1 MPHPTIPLL
10 EYCVQVWPPYKQK
23 YIYLINCVQR
33 MPTRL
38 VPSMR
43 KLSYEKRLETLML
56 TKLIDRRF
64 RLDMIETYM
73 VLTGKEDIYPSRFF
87 QMERE
92 RGDPELGQGLK
103 LFKERAYGM
112 KRKK

>member
-1 MPHPTIPLL
+1 
-10 EYCVQVWPPYKQK
+10 
-23 YIYLINCVQR
+23 

-87 QMERE
+87 QMARE
-92 RGDPELGQGLK
+92 RGDPELACGLK
-103 LFKERAYGM
+103 LYK
-112 KRKK
+112 KRDCGKKRRT